1 MNLTFYWRLGGL
13 ARNEKENIQ
22 LVEKTKQDWG
32 TGSEGNRGVCHFQMR
47 CLGRSTWENGVTGGP
62 SSLRLNFYYLE
73 NWIRD
78 FPGSQ
83 WLRIHLEMR
92 GTPVLYLV

>member
-1 MNLTFYWRLGGL
+1 MGHIFYGDYSNEIKTTQASVFMNLTFYWRLGGL

-47 CLGRSTWENGVTGGP
+47 C
-62 SSLRLNFYYLE
+62 
-73 NWIRD
+73 
-78 FPGSQ
+78 
-83 WLRIHLEMR
+83 
-92 GTPVLYLV
+92 

>member
-1 MNLTFYWRLGGL
+1 MLLPWPGRAVSRSDPGPLLGEL
-13 ARNEKENIQ
+13 AWQR
-22 LVEKTKQDWG
+22 VPG
-32 TGSEGNRGVCHFQMR
+32 PGFMRAEGD
-47 CLGRSTWENGVTGGP
+47 LGPTGGP